1 LSAAV
6 VTDSPA
12 PVQENP
18 NTVKSNAVPVPPV
31 TIKRAEDVLEAIK
44 AKVKAAN
51 EPPPVSAAPAQGGQ
65 AATEPAKDDKGE
77 PQIQANQ
84 KELLAELAKY
94 RQKASEVEAK
104 LKEQES
110 AVAEAGQFKELK
122 ELSAKDKLA
131 AVTKLFG
138 GDAEQVLAD
147 LVEMFYTKEGRS
159 PPGSAP
165 ASSKTEQVLLEKL
178 EAVTKKLDALEAG
191 TTEKAKATAEAQ
203 AKAEEEGVKAFL
215 KGQLAKHKDTFEISA
230 RDENQDEAV
239 AKAMAKTG
247 DVAKRLGFDLNKL
260 SPDKA
265 EQIAKEC
272 IAEAEK
278 EFEQLGNR
286 FGKQRQQEPSRSD
299 RVYSRPFSAPQI
311 KFSAKPAKESFDEY
325 RARIA
330 KEWEAQ
336 HGA

>member
-1 LSAAV
+1 MSAAV
-6 VTDSPA
+6 VTDSPT
-12 PVQENP
+12 PVQDNP
-18 NTVKSNAVPVPPV
+18 NVVKTNAVPVPPV
-31 TIKRAEDVLEAIK
+31 TVKRAEDVLEAIK

-51 EPPPVSAAPAQGGQ
+51 ELPPVLQAQGGP
-65 AATEPAKDDKGE
+65 AAEQVKEPVKDGE

-147 LVEMFYTKEGRS
+147 LVEMFYTKEGQ
-159 PPGSAP
+159 PAPGAAQP
-165 ASSKTEQVLLEKL
+165 SSKTEQVLLEKL

-191 TTEKAKATAEAQ
+191 TTEKAKASAEAQ

-239 AKAMAKTG
+239 AKAMAKAG

-260 SPDKA
+260 SPDQA
-265 EQIAKEC
+265 EQIAKEA

-278 EFEQLGNR
+278 EFEQIGNR
-286 FGKQRQQEPSRSD
+286 FAKQRQQEPSRSD

-336 HGA
+336 HGS